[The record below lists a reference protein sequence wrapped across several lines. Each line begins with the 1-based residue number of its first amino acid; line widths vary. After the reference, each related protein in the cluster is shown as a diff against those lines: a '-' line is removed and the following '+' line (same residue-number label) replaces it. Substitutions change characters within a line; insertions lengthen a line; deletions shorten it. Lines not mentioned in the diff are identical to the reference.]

1 MAAIPLPREP
11 EIEYPES
18 DGKPMAESDIHR
30 EAMMHVIEGLQDH
43 FLADPEVYV
52 TGNLLLYYEKG
63 NRSASLA
70 PDVFVVRGI
79 SKERRKTYLLWREHE
94 APCFVLEV
102 TSESTRDEDL
112 DTKKGRYARLGV
124 EDYFLFDPLGD
135 YLQPRFQGLRLVRGA
150 YKPIRPEADGS
161 LISRTLGVAFTPQ
174 GATLRMTDVKTGRQ
188 LLSYA
193 EWKERAEAAEARAAR
208 AEARTAEEIAARR
221 AAEVSAAQE
230 SAARRAAEERA
241 AEESA
246 ARRAAEERA
255 RALAEELERFRRGR

>member
-30 EAMMHVIEGLQDH
+30 EVMMHAIEGLKDH
-43 FLADPEVYV
+43 FLAEPEVYV

-63 NRSASLA
+63 NRSASVA
-70 PDVFVVRGI
+70 PDVFVVRGVP
-79 SKERRKTYLLWREHE
+79 KELRKTYLLWREGK

-150 YKPIRPEADGS
+150 YQPMRLESDGS
-161 LISRTLGVAFTPQ
+161 LVSRTLGVKFTPQ
-174 GATLRMTDVKTGRQ
+174 GTSLSMVDVKTGRP

-193 EWKERAEAAEARAAR
+193 DWKERAEEETVARRAAEARAA
-208 AEARTAEEIAARR
+208 E
-221 AAEVSAAQE
+221 
-230 SAARRAAEERA
+230 AEERA
-241 AEESA
+241 AE
-246 ARRAAEERA
+246 AEA
-255 RALAEELERFRRGR
+255 SVRALTEELERLRRG